1 MTDDVGFGGSYSFGT
16 VTVTGAD
23 AHVVGHTVTWT
34 DVVEGD
40 WLTKDGL
47 AVPIL
52 SVDFDA
58 STLELLIPWPGST
71 STGTYA
77 IMKMS
82 WQRYEP
88 ALTGSLTREMLENLR
103 NAGVILAVALPDTE
117 PDPQFGRDGQFA
129 IQIDNGPWT
138 FWKKIAEIW
147 EPQVPPV
154 GGIVYDIGGFSPD
167 RPGGNENILSWL
179 FNRSILF
186 PVGLSGSQARCD
198 IAPTADTVLTM
209 KKQTTGGVVSTIG
222 TITFLA
228 GVKTGTFSFT
238 SAVTFASGEVLNVV
252 NQAVHDA
259 TAADIHVTFA
269 ATRN

>member
-1 MTDDVGFGGSYSFGT
+1 MADDIGFGGSYEFGT
-16 VTVTGAD
+16 VTVTSGD
-23 AHVVGHTVTWT
+23 VHVVGHTVTWA
-34 DVVEGD
+34 DIVEGD
-40 WLTKDGL
+40 WLTRDGL
-47 AVPIL
+47 AVPIF

-71 STGTYA
+71 GTGSYA

-88 ALTGSLTREMLENLR
+88 ALTQSLTREMLQNLQ
-103 NAGVILAVALPDTE
+103 NAGVILAVALPDVE
-117 PDPQFGRDGQFA
+117 PDPTFGREGQYAF
-129 IQIDNGPWT
+129 QMDNGPWAW
-138 FWKKIAEIW
+138 WKKISGIW
-147 EPQVPPV
+147 EPQVSPV
-154 GGIVYDIGGFSPD
+154 GGIVYDIGGYSPD
-167 RPGGNENILSWL
+167 RPGGGENILSWL
-179 FNRSILF
+179 FNRAILF

-209 KKQTTGGVVSTIG
+209 KKQSTGGVVTTIG

-228 GVKTGTFSFT
+228 GVKTGTFSFA
-238 SAVTFASGEVLNVV
+238 SAVTFASGEVLNVI
-252 NQAVHDA
+252 NQAVHDV